1 MNGETQGEAPDEQD
15 DPTAYKPM
23 IDDPVH
29 TMFGLTYA
37 NYLVLRRSVLQAMPT
52 QWQRLFVELI
62 QQINETLDLPDDMR
76 DSFVVQLRDEQGRFT
91 DDPYAPY
98 RHHPGYPLRKYNQSE
113 EQA

>member
-52 QWQRLFVELI
+52 Q
-62 QQINETLDLPDDMR
+62 
-76 DSFVVQLRDEQGRFT
+76 LRDEQGRFT